1 MKWAGIF
8 FGLNY
13 KHLSGGHL
21 NGCIKDTILMKN
33 LLTSL
38 LGEGDINLYND
49 EDNPEETSY
58 DGIIQTIF
66 DMSIRAIKQRIELVV
81 IHYSGHGSSVTD
93 SSSDESDGRD
103 EVICPSDYPTRG
115 MLKDDIIAYLLAGFP
130 SYTKVVTIFDSCHS
144 GTVTDL
150 PFKWSGKNIIRENSN
165 RMPSKI
171 ISISGCRDAETS
183 SDTLTGGALT
193 TNIVKLLSQD
203 KSLSNNVFE
212 LINKLNFALARG
224 GFEQRSVLC
233 SSHDLRN
240 DCQLFCHQLKS

>member
-13 KHLSGGHL
+13 KHIPGSQLSG
-21 NGCIKDTILMKN
+21 CVKDTLLLKS

-38 LGEGDINLYND
+38 LGPGSTHLYHD
-49 EDNPEETSY
+49 ETDRVGTSY
-58 DGIIQTIF
+58 DGIIQSIF
-66 DMSIRAIKQRIELVV
+66 DLSIRAIKEHLDLVV
-81 IHYSGHGSSVTD
+81 IHYSGHGSSITD
-93 SSSDESDGRD
+93 TSGDESDGRD

-130 SYTKVVTIFDSCHS
+130 SYTRVVTIFDSCHS

-150 PFKWSGKNIIRENSN
+150 PFKWSGKIPMRENGN
-165 RMPSKI
+165 RMQAKI

-183 SDTLTGGALT
+183 ADTQTGGALT
-193 TNIVKLLSQD
+193 TTLVNILSRN
-203 KSLSNNVFE
+203 KNYCNNVFD
-212 LINKLNFALARG
+212 LVSMLNFSLTQA

-233 SSHDLRN
+233 SSYDLRG
-240 DCQLFCHQLKS
+240 DYRLFSLR